1 MSVKSIRFNGVI
13 VSSGIVNF
21 EGSDNR
27 YVGDKIPSIIRET
40 MCNSGRGGFTIKNYK
55 NIKYAKHAV
64 KKIGTTEDGKNIYDL
79 ILKISKDCLRQG
91 IFSDEQPSHNP
102 GIVYSEIIFNKFLS
116 SKSGLLRGYFFANK
130 GIKRKSSVYVSD
142 AIQSSDNIS
151 TVDVGTMNAHKDSK
165 ADKDAEGS
173 LALHYKETI
182 SGLTKYEF
190 EGSIDLSELQ
200 FISISED
207 YDRKAI
213 DPNYLDFYVTELEKV
228 VGGKVKKGYFIKNT
242 ATNGLPEEG
251 ILLDSDQ
258 VKVLVKYFFERIIDL
273 EIVRGASGR
282 AWLDSI
288 EIMVKENGLING
300 EYKKVTSVNDVMN
313 SISDVHCFYN
323 YFNEDKAKRL
333 YDEINIGNKKNLD
346 GKKSKKEGKKAQSAK
361 TALPD
366 TETTKEDTETTK
378 EDTEEKI
385 VE

>member
-1 MSVKSIRFNGVI
+1 MSVKSVRFNGVI
-13 VSSGIVNF
+13 ASSGIVNF
-21 EGSDNR
+21 EGDASWLIKCGLSER
-27 YVGDKIPSIIRET
+27 YSGDRIH
-40 MCNSGRGGFTIKNYK
+40 N

-64 KKIGTTEDGKNIYDL
+64 KKTGTTEDGKDKYD
-79 ILKISKDCLRQG
+79 IRLKISKDCLRQG
-91 IFSDEQPSHNP
+91 IFVDEQPSHNL

-116 SKSGLLRGYFFANK
+116 SKSALLRGYLFADK

-165 ADKDAEGS
+165 ADKDAEGG
-173 LALHYKETI
+173 LTLHYKETI

-200 FISISED
+200 FISISEV

-228 VGGKVKKGYFIKNT
+228 VGGKVKKGFFIKNT

-288 EIMVKENGLING
+288 EIMVKENGLINS
-300 EYKKVTSVNDVMN
+300 EYKKVTSVDDVMN

-323 YFNEDKAKRL
+323 FFNEEEAKHL
-333 YDEINIGNKKNLD
+333 YDEIDIGKKKNSD
-346 GKKSKKEGKKAQSAK
+346 GKKSKKENKRAAK
-361 TALPD
+361 TALP
-366 TETTKEDTETTK
+366 ETVK